1 MSLSQWIALLFI
13 ARTKLWISI
22 PLPTHFGNYLLH
34 LIWLP
39 CSEEFRS
46 NESFPHY
53 HLSDIW
59 KCKFNHFSTIYNMSM
74 PPSSLKYRSLICPK
88 KSLVS
93 HWSCLI
99 THFLPFL
106 HWISCN
112 LLMHSRLRHVFS
124 LHSILYKFLKYI
136 GSLHSGA
143 VLLFSSSLVQIK
155 LYLTYK
161 AHIAVISIQKSFFSL
176 SWEGE

>member
-53 HLSDIW
+53 HLSDI
-59 KCKFNHFSTIYNMSM
+59 SM

-143 VLLFSSSLVQIK
+143 VLLFSSSLVQLK